1 MTHLLFA
8 ADRVRRTLDRLAAQ
22 VVEDTRADASLLVI
36 GIRARGMALAESL
49 AQRLSTRMGHSVP
62 VFALDVHP
70 FRDDVFGQEARP
82 VREAL
87 LPVSVTGRTVLLV
100 DDVLFTGRTARAA
113 VDAVL
118 YAGRPS
124 RIKLAVLVDR
134 GHREVPLQPDY
145 VGRIVPTSHGERVT
159 VDVRDGFAIG
169 VERQDPA

>member
-22 VVEDTRADASLLVI
+22 VVEDTRADPSLMVI
-36 GIRARGMALAESL
+36 GIRARGMALAQAL
-49 AQRLSTRMGHSVP
+49 AQRLSLRMECTVP
-62 VFALDVHP
+62 VLSLDVHP
-70 FRDDVFGQEARP
+70 FRDDVLPQEERP
-82 VREAL
+82 GREDL

-113 VDAVL
+113 VDAIL

-145 VGRIVPTSHGERVT
+145 VGRIVPTSHGERVS
-159 VDVRDGFAIG
+159 VDVRDGFAIS
-169 VERQDPA
+169 VERTDPA

>member
-1 MTHLLFA
+1 MRHLLFA

-22 VVEDTRADASLLVI
+22 VVEDTRADATLMVI
-36 GIRARGMALAESL
+36 GIRARGMALAQAL
-49 AQRLSTRMGHSVP
+49 AQRLSLRIGRTVP
-62 VFALDVHP
+62 VFALDVQP
-70 FRDDVFGQEARP
+70 FRDDVLEHEARP
-82 VREAL
+82 QRDAL
-87 LPVSVTGRTVLLV
+87 LPIPVTGRTVLLV

-159 VDVRDGFAIG
+159 VDVQDGFAIS
-169 VERQDPA
+169 VDRDIPA